1 MSAHQASRAVH
12 PSRATRSTS
21 APNSRAHTI
30 GYSRSS
36 VGCSIRSGPWNARES
51 ATTNRWAPT
60 NGSFQGVQCALVTAR
75 GWALFIAL
83 AVLWGIPYLFI
94 KVAVDE
100 LSPAMVVW
108 VRVALG
114 ALILLPIVVA
124 RGDMKRLSVTDWSWI
139 VVFAFVEIALP
150 FGALSYA
157 EIRLSSSVT
166 AILIAAVPI
175 LAAVIGWRIGIDD
188 RISKSRALGLAIGVI
203 GVVTLVGIDIRGDD
217 WLSVAALGITIVGYS
232 FGPIIVATKLS
243 RAPAMAVI
251 TMALV
256 VNAIVY
262 APLAWV
268 TRPLVP
274 VSTEAWWSVII
285 LGVLCTAAAFLVFFA
300 LIAEAG
306 PSRTTVITF
315 IAPAVALALGVVILS
330 EPLTWGI
337 LVGFPLVIIG
347 SFLATR
353 RAPAVEAEPHP

>member
-1 MSAHQASRAVH
+1 M
-12 PSRATRSTS
+12 
-21 APNSRAHTI
+21 
-30 GYSRSS
+30 
-36 VGCSIRSGPWNARES
+36 
-51 ATTNRWAPT
+51 
-60 NGSFQGVQCALVTAR
+60 
-75 GWALFIAL
+75 
-83 AVLWGIPYLFI
+83 
-94 KVAVDE
+94 
-100 LSPAMVVW
+100 
-108 VRVALG
+108 
-114 ALILLPIVVA
+114 
-124 RGDMKRLSVTDWSWI
+124 
-139 VVFAFVEIALP
+139 FAFVEIALP

-175 LAAVIGWRIGIDD
+175 LSAIIGWRIGIDD

-274 VSTEAWWSVII
+274 VSAQAWWSVII

-315 IAPAVALALGVVILS
+315 IAPAVALALGVVVLS